1 MGFLDN
7 LKKAFGGKPAA
18 GGSSFGGG
26 DAWTYWVHAQ
36 CRRCGE
42 PLRARVDLRNEPSE
56 DDDGSWFVRKGLT
69 GSGKYYCFQ
78 TVDVTLHFSADKKR
92 LLDAEATGGKV
103 ITAEEYPGL
112 LAEWQAE
119 QERRAAE
126 ENVDHEATKTT
137 EAAKREGREE

>member
-1 MGFLDN
+1 
-7 LKKAFGGKPAA
+7 
-18 GGSSFGGG
+18 
-26 DAWTYWVHAQ
+26 VHAQ

-56 DDDGSWFVRKGLT
+56 EDDGAWFVRKGLT

-92 LLDAEATGGKV
+92 VLDAEATGGKI

-126 ENVDHEATKTT
+126 ESLNHED
-137 EAAKREGREE
+137 AK